1 MPSYRNESRLL
12 TEQIHLDTS
21 FAHPEPDTLAEHDVM
36 PGIFS
41 SSERKINDDE

>member
-21 FAHPEPDTLAEHDVM
+21 FAHPEPDTLAERDVM
-36 PGIFS
+36 NRPGFL
-41 SSERKINDDE
+41 RHLFALN